1 MRDEGQARTLSR
13 YAAAIRSSMVW
24 RARGLSMAVGAPHLI
39 DSSRLWVC
47 ADIAFHTHYSP
58 AGLGA
63 CGCRFYNVDFLCG
76 SGSSGEQLI
85 KSGEGD
91 ALQLWI
97 WKAISGNWSTL
108 TDWFSRWGTNLKG
121 YFWKWSIKRM
131 VIQSLGGYEGWV
143 LSMGVGARGRRSLSP
158 LASPAGRD
166 NDPGQERSTPP
177 SSCFSF
183 FSTLWIKGTTWTR
196 CRRSFYWFKG
206 GITRHSPHFES
217 ASPPPIPGTRGW
229 ILMRK

>member
-1 MRDEGQARTLSR
+1 MQRSGAVWYEGQEDYLWQWEHLTLLTHPGCEFVQTLLFTP
-13 YAAAIRSSMVW
+13 IIHP
-24 RARGLSMAVGAPHLI
+24 RGLEHVEV
-39 DSSRLWVC
+39 DS
-47 ADIAFHTHYSP
+47 TMY
-58 AGLGA
+58 
-63 CGCRFYNVDFLCG
+63 VDFLC
-76 SGSSGEQLI
+76 GEQLI

-177 SSCFSF
+177 SFCFSF

-217 ASPPPIPGTRGW
+217 ASPPPIASWGKSTRGW
-229 ILMRK
+229 I

>member
-1 MRDEGQARTLSR
+1 M
-13 YAAAIRSSMVW
+13 AA
-24 RARGLSMAVGAPHLI
+24 
-39 DSSRLWVC
+39 
-47 ADIAFHTHYSP
+47 
-58 AGLGA
+58 
-63 CGCRFYNVDFLCG
+63 VD
-76 SGSSGEQLI
+76 SGEQLI

-217 ASPPPIPGTRGW
+217 ASPPPIASWGKSTRGW
-229 ILMRK
+229 I

>member
-1 MRDEGQARTLSR
+1 M
-13 YAAAIRSSMVW
+13 AA
-24 RARGLSMAVGAPHLI
+24 
-39 DSSRLWVC
+39 
-47 ADIAFHTHYSP
+47 
-58 AGLGA
+58 
-63 CGCRFYNVDFLCG
+63 VD
-76 SGSSGEQLI
+76 SGEQLI

-217 ASPPPIPGTRGW
+217 ASPPPIASWGKSTRGW
-229 ILMRK
+229 NCICRVCAHQCASFMNLLHYPLDNVEIQILIQIQMQV